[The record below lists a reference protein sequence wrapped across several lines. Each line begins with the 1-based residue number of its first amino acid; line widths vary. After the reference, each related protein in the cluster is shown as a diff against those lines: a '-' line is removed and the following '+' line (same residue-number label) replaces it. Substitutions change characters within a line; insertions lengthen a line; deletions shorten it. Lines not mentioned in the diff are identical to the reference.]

1 MATTITQEIVD
12 GLIITIQEAE
22 TAGSITNEMLAKIL
36 SYLNQSIKT
45 LKSLPGSLQTETS
58 ERIAA
63 DQSLQNAVD
72 AILGV
77 GDATTAIDSLKELKE
92 FLAGVNNTDTLL
104 GLLNTIR
111 GQLTQHSQT
120 LETLETEVGGKAEAF
135 TVSDDLSMSAA
146 RELGLSARLK
156 PEIISSAVS
165 ASLKAAAEAAGAVY
179 NEATGYFELNTL
191 TDITTEQM
199 AKILY
204 SPPVLISGH
213 YQVPVGVR
221 TNIAADD
228 PASFWNGGNDM
239 LNLQDIAVNAGNLE
253 VLKLANE
260 SKVLF
265 CSSIAHIARGAVKLR
280 KIMGAI
286 RNGAGSNFFTTNA
299 FSQCAALEEVRIHTL
314 NFNVSFSDS
323 PKLSLASL
331 QYMVTN
337 GANNA
342 TPITVTVHPTVYA
355 KLTDTANAEWYA
367 VLTAAAA
374 KKISFATTA

>member
-1 MATTITQEIVD
+1 MALTQTELNEILTALKAASQDVTALPEATDITGV
-12 GLIITIQEAE
+12 
-22 TAGSITNEMLAKIL
+22 S
-36 SYLNQSIKT
+36 
-45 LKSLPGSLQTETS
+45 SLPAMQGNNMVSVPMTLLSSLLTQQAINSATS
-58 ERIAA
+58 A
-63 DQSLQNAVD
+63 
-72 AILGV
+72 
-77 GDATTAIDSLKELKE
+77 
-92 FLAGVNNTDTLL
+92 TDTA
-104 GLLNTIR
+104 NTAKS
-111 GQLTQHSQT
+111 TAD
-120 LETLETEVGGKAEAF
+120 EAKALAQDAP
-135 TVSDDLSMSAA
+135 TKAL
-146 RELGLSARLK
+146 
-156 PEIISSAVS
+156 I
-165 ASLKAAAEAAGAVY
+165 AAAEAAGAVY
-179 NEATGYFELNTL
+179 NEATGFFELNSL

-221 TNIAADD
+221 TNIAADE

-299 FSQCAALEEVRIHTL
+299 FAQCAALEEVRVHTL

>member
-1 MATTITQEIVD
+1 MADFTSLLQQAAVIRDASQEKENTALRVGSMFIDILQRLASELPPKLIDASVISSNVADGKMTVTFNLVAQNGDTSTKDIVIPAASAD
-12 GLIITIQEAE
+12 SPGLMQPSDKKAIQ
-22 TAGSITNEMLAKIL
+22 
-36 SYLNQSIKT
+36 
-45 LKSLPGSLQTETS
+45 
-58 ERIAA
+58 
-63 DQSLQNAVD
+63 
-72 AILGV
+72 
-77 GDATTAIDSLKELKE
+77 
-92 FLAGVNNTDTLL
+92 
-104 GLLNTIR
+104 
-111 GQLTQHSQT
+111 
-120 LETLETEVGGKAEAF
+120 GKAEAF
-135 TVSDDLSMSAA
+135 TISDDLSMSAA
-146 RELGLSARLK
+146 RELGLSANLK
-156 PEIISSAVS
+156 PGIISSAAE

-179 NEATGYFELNTL
+179 NEATGFFELNSL

-221 TNIAADD
+221 TNIAADE
-228 PASFWNGGNDM
+228 PASFWNGGNDI

-299 FSQCAALEEVRIHTL
+299 FAQCAALEEVRVHTL

-342 TPITVTVHPTVYA
+342 TPITVTVHSTVYA
-355 KLTDTANAEWYA
+355 KLTDTANAEWHA